1 MNPDFEPRYRAA
13 RRGEHAPGDLCE
25 CNERD
30 GGKGTFVTVVIRPR
44 FFGKKKREECTL
56 KRVWV
61 PFEELS
67 PMGKR
72 MSCYGAEQGRD
83 GDWYHRSSSLQIGAH
98 IQSKRAEKLR
108 RMAWRGIPNAIWAVF
123 RMMEDAA
130 KRAEET
136 RLEKIH
142 TALARHA
149 GAHMELDALFETLD
163 I

>member
-13 RRGEHAPGDLCE
+13 KRGEHAPRNMCE

-30 GGKGTFVTVVIRPR
+30 GGKGTFATVVIQQPS
-44 FFGKKKREECTL
+44 FFGKKRYTL
-56 KRVWV
+56 KQVWV
-61 PFEELS
+61 PFEKLS

-72 MSCYGAEQGRD
+72 MSCYGAGQGRD
-83 GDWYHRSSSLQIGAH
+83 GDWYHLSSSLQIGAY

-108 RMAWRGIPNAIWAVF
+108 RMAWRSIPNAIWAIF
-123 RMMEDAA
+123 RLMEDAA
-130 KRAEET
+130 KRAEAN

-149 GAHMELDALFETLD
+149 GAHMELGAILDTLD